1 MSDNLISSGK
11 NALDYKFEEYCQAI
25 RQFAMCME
33 DYLYLYDIPNDRYY
47 ISPKAV
53 ERFAMPHNYFS
64 NVTETLRQFVYAE
77 DFDMLQKD
85 LGQVAAGEKD
95 EHNIEYRWIGK
106 DGEPIWINCR
116 GRAIRDEDG
125 NTIYMY
131 GCVNEIGKKRKADN
145 ISGLREVSASLDVIE
160 KFCSAAKGGYLLHL
174 GLDDFRSINERFG
187 HQYGDYILKGV
198 AECVVNA
205 LGIGEEV
212 YHVSADEFLV
222 VSYLSD
228 DVADGK
234 ALYNSIRA
242 NMDKFIEKNSYK
254 SVFTISAGL
263 LSSKKLRGME
273 NENVLKLSGFALSQA
288 KKLGK
293 NRLYSF
299 KKTDY
304 NNFLRSRIVLSTMRE
319 SISADFEGFEVYF
332 QPIVKDDNTKK
343 PYAAEALLRYRMP
356 DGEKISPVE
365 FIPLLEES
373 GLIIP
378 IGKWV
383 LKKAITF
390 CQRVQEYIPDFSVN
404 VNVSY
409 VQVLKS
415 SFIVEFF
422 HLLDEHKMAPSNI
435 TIELTESGELD
446 HSGQLHNIWN
456 HLRGGGVTIA
466 LDDFGTGYSNLMN
479 ISDIAPSVVKLD
491 RGFTEKALKLEFEK
505 RLMESIIQLV
515 HSLGLK
521 ICIEGVETEE
531 ELKDIRTLKP
541 DFMQGFYFGRPCPE
555 DAFIREFVE
564 E

>member
-1 MSDNLISSGK
+1 
-11 NALDYKFEEYCQAI
+11 
-25 RQFAMCME
+25 
-33 DYLYLYDIPNDRYY
+33 
-47 ISPKAV
+47 
-53 ERFAMPHNYFS
+53 
-64 NVTETLRQFVYAE
+64 
-77 DFDMLQKD
+77 
-85 LGQVAAGEKD
+85 
-95 EHNIEYRWIGK
+95 
-106 DGEPIWINCR
+106 
-116 GRAIRDEDG
+116 
-125 NTIYMY
+125 
-131 GCVNEIGKKRKADN
+131 
-145 ISGLREVSASLDVIE
+145 
-160 KFCSAAKGGYLLHL
+160 L
-174 GLDDFRSINERFG
+174 GLDDFRSINERLG
-187 HQYGDYILKGV
+187 YQYGDYILKGV
-198 AECVVNA
+198 AECIVSA

-228 DVADGK
+228 DAADGK
-234 ALYNSIRA
+234 DLYNAIRA

-254 SVFTISAGL
+254 TVFTLSAGL
-263 LSSKKLRGME
+263 LSSKKLKGME

-293 NRLYSF
+293 NQLYSF

-304 NNFLRSRIVLSTMRE
+304 NNFLRSRIILSTMRE
-319 SISADFEGFEVYF
+319 SVSADFEGFEVHF
-332 QPIVKDDNTKK
+332 QPIVKDGNTKK
-343 PYAAEALLRYRMP
+343 PYAAEALLRYQMP

-390 CQRVQEYIPDFSVN
+390 CQKVQDYIPDFSVN

-422 HLLDEHKMAPSNI
+422 HLLEEHKMAPSNI

-446 HSGQLHNIWN
+446 NSGQLYKIWN

-491 RGFTEKALKLEFEK
+491 RGFTEKALKMEFEK

-555 DAFIREFVE
+555 EIFIQNFLDK
-564 E
+564 